1 MQLVLVLGR
10 VTTHGHTRLNIH
22 QDATWQ
28 LGAKNGSKKKEGR
41 DAMRWLVVRNGSIEG
56 RVPVDPV
63 DPIGGCLQGTKS
75 RATHPQRII
84 RAWLYAYHRHHHH
97 HCHRRHHRLHRHYY
111 DIANIWYT
119 PLKEI
124 NYHAPWCQYHKNNV
138 SDSDL
143 DHHVFHCQYFHS
155 RDPHQH

>member
-1 MQLVLVLGR
+1 MD
-10 VTTHGHTRLNIH
+10 
-22 QDATWQ
+22 QDAMWQ
-28 LGAKNGSKKKEGR
+28 LGAQNGSKKKEGR

-84 RAWLYAYHRHHHH
+84 RAWRYAYHRLHHH

-111 DIANIWYT
+111 DISNIYHI
-119 PLKEI
+119 PPPRKEI
-124 NYHAPWCQYHKNNV
+124 TRIPGVNIITIMWVVQILTMTFFIAYIIIAVILINIR
-138 SDSDL
+138 DSSSWGG
-143 DHHVFHCQYFHS
+143 VV
-155 RDPHQH
+155 

>member
-1 MQLVLVLGR
+1 M
-10 VTTHGHTRLNIH
+10 
-22 QDATWQ
+22 WQ
-28 LGAKNGSKKKEGR
+28 LGAQSGSKKKEGR

-84 RAWLYAYHRHHHH
+84 RAWRYAYHRHHHH

-111 DIANIWYT
+111 DKSNIYLCFMNLSSPLCACKRPDPAWRIYAEKKSTKPLYIFYT
-119 PLKEI
+119 IIIGRKI
-124 NYHAPWCQYHKNNV
+124 W
-138 SDSDL
+138 L
-143 DHHVFHCQYFHS
+143 DEKTKYRRWAHVFKKIS
-155 RDPHQH
+155 KDL